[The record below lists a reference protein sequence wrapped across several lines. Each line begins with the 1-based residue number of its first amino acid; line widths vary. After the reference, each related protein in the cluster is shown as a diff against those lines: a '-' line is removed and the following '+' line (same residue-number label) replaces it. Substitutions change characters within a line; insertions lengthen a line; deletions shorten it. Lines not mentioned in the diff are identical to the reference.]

1 MQLADILLNVQR
13 IINRYTVDEN
23 VHSGR
28 KISLPEHK
36 KWRINFLD
44 KIVTYA
50 KNSEIR
56 EKTLLHIL
64 VWLEEWNAILS
75 EMTAIDIEE
84 HHHWIAKMEFLPEM
98 YKAIES
104 NVKILSRISVSL
116 FEEKKRQKKKM
127 SFLGC
132 DNFTDFS
139 FCLMFL
145 THVRSTSQI
154 YYKMLPYGNLS
165 GVFLTFTLG
174 LWILRRKI
182 TEIKSVPSASRG
194 TLWKSWKERV
204 IKRPATAHALR
215 PDQMISD
222 EFATNTKVSEIQDM
236 LQELINTAMFNK
248 LENNA
253 IKYISSTI
261 VNLSKALNTLN
272 DEVKVFTLQSANMYI
287 NETSEKEKEL
297 SLKIIRDLSEQNEIL
312 QQKLQDAEE
321 KYEQFIRSKGIVE
334 QQLPTA
340 LPTSTL
346 KALPELSPQS
356 SIAISKTD
364 IEDSMEN
371 ILAKEFEN
379 IIDEAETQETKASG
393 IQWDSAFS
401 YTAPAEMTPDLI
413 EQQYPLLEKNQK
425 ESSEGI
431 TEDKVSLKKDDDQY
445 QPQKKKQI
453 KGSSMDETSGSHLG
467 DDKGK
472 QKETKLDHDLELQA
486 LEKNRKEMKSFSE
499 AKPKSFTESKSR
511 YVPTDYPS
519 TDTKRQ
525 SGKSGTGS
533 MWERLRKVKPEYS
546 HDKSQISSENKE
558 EPTTESMDKE
568 SKSEMSSQAEQ
579 FKLTELGYSSEK
591 MKTKGKK
598 RQISPRT
605 TTSKEGKTEDIIVLA
620 KKFKSPELVKSQSR
634 IAKET
639 SESTRVLESPGGKS
653 EESNLEEFQKA
664 IMAFLNEKIDNIGK
678 PLDKKA
684 VPKEE
689 LLLKTAEVEKL
700 GIIKA
705 KMEEYFQTVA
715 ETVAKILREYK
726 DIKNAGQVGEK
737 PMKRKKEVS
746 FMPGLHFQK
755 PISAKAEIST
765 LLSSKS
771 MDPLIDNLIQ
781 MILTEIE
788 GERDAPVAST
798 VGRDHKEKEKQRWN
812 EYLQEGQ
819 EKVFGEGLK
828 HHLQEEGSFWKKSH
842 ELISKKLEK
851 EESWL
856 QMKERKQRQ
865 QKQKW
870 WQEEE
875 AWKEQQKQ
883 TEQDDE
889 QMQRKEKGYQ
899 KPKQQQLEAWNQEM
913 EEQLVPLEEEEE
925 EEQMRPVQKEL
936 RHPKL
941 EINRE
946 KEEKQKP
953 RRNIED
959 HGRQKQKKTK
969 DQRKI
974 NEKSSDTL
982 EKMFGQTSVTVSPKW
997 KSIPKVASQLH
1008 QRKVFHGH
1016 LKTLENFADGKHPIP
1031 ITPSPSTQSPSPGA
1045 FPISG
1050 QSPTKTLTL
1059 TPQQAQELEITITP
1073 QKTKELGITVAP
1085 EQAQALGI
1093 SLTPEQ
1099 AQEMSIT
1106 DTLQKAL
1113 GITVTPQQA
1122 QALGIP
1128 LTPEQAQAQ
1137 GITLTRQQ
1145 AQALGITLT
1154 PEQAQA
1160 LRTTVTPQQAKAQ
1173 GITLTPQQEQALGI
1187 TFIPEQTHELG
1198 LTFTDKQAQAHGIT
1212 LTPKQAQELGITLT
1226 YEQAQALGTTV
1237 IPQQSQSQG
1246 ITLTPE
1252 QAHELGFTFTE
1263 EQTLAQGITLTPE
1276 GVKAPGITVTPDQV
1290 QEMGITVTPQQA
1302 QALEIMVTPEQS
1314 QAQGIT
1320 LTSEQAQTQGI
1331 TLTPEQAQAGGI
1343 TLTSQQAQALGIT
1356 LSPEQAQTQGITLTL
1371 EQAQALGSHSDPSAG
1386 TGRQAQ
1392 AQGIT
1397 LTPEQAQAGGIT
1409 LTPQQAQAQAITLTP
1424 EQAQA
1429 KGITLTPEKAQ
1440 AQGVTLTHEQAQA
1453 QGITLTLEKAQAQ
1466 GITLTPEQAQAQ
1478 GVTLTPQQAQ
1488 ALGITLTPQQAQA
1501 VGITLTPQQAQAQG
1515 ITLTPEQAQALGI
1528 SLTPEQTQAQGVT
1541 MTPEQ
1546 TQAQGIT
1553 LIPEQA
1559 QAQAITLTPQQAQV
1573 INLTPQQAQEQW
1585 ITLTPEKAQAQGI
1598 SLTAEK
1604 AQALG
1609 ITLTPQQAQ
1618 AGGITLTPEQAQA
1631 INLTP
1636 QQAQAQ
1642 GITLTP
1648 EKAQAQGITLT
1659 PEQAQA
1665 QGITHT
1671 PEQAQ
1676 AQGVT
1681 MTLEHT
1687 QARGI
1692 PLIPEQAQAQA
1703 ITLTPQQAQALGI
1716 TLTPQQAQAQRIT
1729 LTLQQAQA
1737 QGISLTPEQAQA
1749 LGITLT
1755 PQQAQARGITLTPQ
1769 QAQAINLTPRQVQA
1783 QGITLTPEQAQ
1794 ALGITLTPQQ
1804 AQAQGITL
1812 TPEQAQ
1818 ALGISFTP
1826 EQAQAQGI
1834 TLTPQQAQARG
1845 ITVTP
1850 EQAQALGITLTPEQA
1865 QALGITLTPQ
1875 QAQARGITLTPQQA
1889 QAINL
1894 TPQQV
1899 QAQGIT
1905 LTPEQ
1910 AQALGITLT
1919 PQQAQAQGIT
1929 LIPEQ
1934 AQALGISFTP
1944 EQAQAQGI
1952 TLTPQQAQ
1960 ARGITLTPQ
1969 QTQAQGI
1976 TVTPEQAQALGITL
1990 TPEQAQALGITL
2002 TPEQFKALLVTLSPE
2017 KCQGLGFIHTL
2028 EKVHARESPLTA
2040 SQAQKL
2046 GVPIS
2051 PENAWVSAVT
2061 LTPEQTQALGAPLSL
2076 EQAQA
2081 LGISLSLEHFWE
2093 SDKSDKSHVLGFP
2106 LTVEQ
2111 VQPLGAPFIPGQSH
2125 PMGVDDLKSR
2135 APLINEQLSPLGV
2148 HPLLEHT
2155 LKVGIVPVTDKSV
2168 TPSAPHIS
2176 KKLPT
2181 LGPSSLRSLQKLK
2194 ASVLPRQ
2201 SPASAAIAEKS
2212 SALEVSPIPLQ
2223 ISQSPLSQVP
2233 GKSLGVRIRSEPG
2246 KLLAPQTFPSS
2257 KQTLFSKGQSTSVE
2271 FVAPEVPL
2279 TPEKFPIAETLS
2291 TTGQPLTL
2299 ETLLG
2304 PQQFFS
2310 SWGSRTPQLPL
2321 ISEAPLVSRQPLI
2334 SGVPLTSAQ
2343 IPDLLAPLSPRKPLV
2358 PGTSSIHGELLEPR
2372 PLILSE
2378 QPQAFQPTATC
2389 DQSRYLQAP
2398 SPLGQRQAS
2407 PLWIPPTPGH
2417 LPTLWTSP
2425 TPGKPLK
2432 DLSSSVSKKSKER
2445 LAIISSL
2452 KPNSA
2457 FVHPSATDFKV
2468 TQAPFTTKKFQI
2480 SEASDTLEEIPICH
2494 DPVAM
2499 EQFRTFQSY
2508 LTNYRT
2514 PVSQTPYIPT
2524 LMKPI
2529 TSLPSLT
2536 TKQPKTSQISS
2547 SEWDQK
2553 SKFSPID
2560 KSWILTSVSGT
2571 KKPEMLVPPST
2582 PQELKEQRY
2591 FVDVEAQRKNLILLN
2606 QATKAS
2612 GLPSQLHTTARN
2624 LIIETLH
2631 TDTVRL
2637 GYLFHKYIAY
2647 RLIQRAR
2654 NNLIR
2659 RLQVI
2664 KNTGKGYETRNLYIM
2679 LSRIDEYQ
2687 KKVMQV
2693 WTNKQKSL
2701 EQKRNQCLRKMIF
2714 LFSQLQQ
2721 TYRLNL
2727 SQPIPC
2733 IIDKKQIPASTKSVQ
2748 QSFLELLIEEDRKSD
2763 TLKKFRY
2770 VVGKTDIKP
2779 SLDDMWD
2786 LLLFFFP
2793 VQELLLPLNYDVV
2806 QWRV

>member
-1 MQLADILLNVQR
+1 MD
-13 IINRYTVDEN
+13 
-23 VHSGR
+23 
-28 KISLPEHK
+28 
-36 KWRINFLD
+36 
-44 KIVTYA
+44 
-50 KNSEIR
+50 
-56 EKTLLHIL
+56 
-64 VWLEEWNAILS
+64 
-75 EMTAIDIEE
+75 
-84 HHHWIAKMEFLPEM
+84 
-98 YKAIES
+98 
-104 NVKILSRISVSL
+104 
-116 FEEKKRQKKKM
+116 FEEKDHR
-127 SFLGC
+127 
-132 DNFTDFS
+132 
-139 FCLMFL
+139 
-145 THVRSTSQI
+145 
-154 YYKMLPYGNLS
+154 
-165 GVFLTFTLG
+165 
-174 LWILRRKI
+174 
-182 TEIKSVPSASRG
+182 ASRG

-321 KYEQFIRSKGIVE
+321 KYEQFIWSKGIVE

-379 IIDEAETQETKASG
+379 IIDEAQTQETKASG

-413 EQQYPLLEKNQK
+413 EQQYPLPEKNQK

-445 QPQKKKQI
+445 QSRKKKQI
-453 KGSSMDETSGSHLG
+453 KGSSMDETSGSHLS

-499 AKPKSFTESKSR
+499 AKPKSFAESKSR

-620 KKFKSPELVKSQSR
+620 KKCKSPELVKSQSR

-639 SESTRVLESPGGKS
+639 SESTRVLESPDGKS
-653 EESNLEEFQKA
+653 EEGNLEEFQKA

-700 GIIKA
+700 EIIKA

-798 VGRDHKEKEKQRWN
+798 VGRDHKEKEKQRWD

-883 TEQDDE
+883 TEQDVE

-925 EEQMRPVQKEL
+925 EQMRPVQKGL

-982 EKMFGQTSVTVSPKW
+982 EKMFSQTSVMVSPKW

-1073 QKTKELGITVAP
+1073 QKTKELGIIVAP

-1099 AQEMSIT
+1099 TQEMSIT

-1113 GITVTPQQA
+1113 GITVTSQQA

-1198 LTFTDKQAQAHGIT
+1198 FTFTDKQAQAHGIT

-1290 QEMGITVTPQQA
+1290 QEMEITVTPQQA

-1356 LSPEQAQTQGITLTL
+1356 LSLEQAQTQGITLTL
-1371 EQAQALGSHSDPSAG
+1371 EQAQALGITLTPQQAQAG
-1386 TGRQAQ
+1386 GITLTPQQAQAINLTPQQAQALGITLTPQQAQAGGITLTPEKAQ
-1392 AQGIT
+1392 AQGISLTPEQAQAGGITLTPQQAQAIT

-1453 QGITLTLEKAQAQ
+1453 QGIITLTPEKAQAQ

-1478 GVTLTPQQAQ
+1478 GVTLTLQQAQ
-1488 ALGITLTPQQAQA
+1488 ALGITLTPEQAQA
-1501 VGITLTPQQAQAQG
+1501 QGITLTPEKAQAQGITLTPQQAQAQG

-1553 LIPEQA
+1553 L
-1559 QAQAITLTPQQAQV
+1559 TP
-1573 INLTPQQAQEQW
+1573 
-1585 ITLTPEKAQAQGI
+1585 
-1598 SLTAEK
+1598 EK

-1618 AGGITLTPEQAQA
+1618 AGGITLTPQQAQA

-1642 GITLTP
+1642 GITL
-1648 EKAQAQGITLT
+1648 
-1659 PEQAQA
+1659 
-1665 QGITHT
+1665 T

-1729 LTLQQAQA
+1729 LTPQQAQA
-1737 QGISLTPEQAQA
+1737 QGISLT
-1749 LGITLT
+1749 T
-1755 PQQAQARGITLTPQ
+1755 
-1769 QAQAINLTPRQVQA
+1769 
-1783 QGITLTPEQAQ
+1783 
-1794 ALGITLTPQQ
+1794 
-1804 AQAQGITL
+1804 
-1812 TPEQAQ
+1812 
-1818 ALGISFTP
+1818 
-1826 EQAQAQGI
+1826 
-1834 TLTPQQAQARG
+1834 
-1845 ITVTP
+1845 
-1850 EQAQALGITLTPEQA
+1850 EQA

-1894 TPQQV
+1894 TPQQAQAQGITLTPEQAQV
-1899 QAQGIT
+1899 LGLTLTPQQAQAGGITLTPQQAQAQGIT

-1910 AQALGITLT
+1910 AQALGIPL
-1919 PQQAQAQGIT
+1919 
-1929 LIPEQ
+1929 
-1934 AQALGISFTP
+1934 TP

-1960 ARGITLTPQ
+1960 AQGITLTPQ

-1976 TVTPEQAQALGITL
+1976 TVTPEQAEALGITL

-2028 EKVHARESPLTA
+2028 EKVHAWESPLTA

-2046 GVPIS
+2046 GVPIT
-2051 PENAWVSAVT
+2051 PENAWVPAVT

-2081 LGISLSLEHFWE
+2081 LGISLSPEHFWE

-2106 LTVEQ
+2106 LTLEQ

-2181 LGPSSLRSLQKLK
+2181 LDPSSLRSLQKLK

-2223 ISQSPLSQVP
+2223 ISQSPLSQAP

-2279 TPEKFPIAETLS
+2279 TPEKFPIAETLPTS
-2291 TTGQPLTL
+2291 GQPLTL

-2304 PQQFFS
+2304 LQQFFS

-2378 QPQAFQPTATC
+2378 QPQAFQPAATC

-2432 DLSSSVSKKSKER
+2432 DLSSSVPKKSKER

-2494 DPVAM
+2494 DPIAM

-2536 TKQPKTSQISS
+2536 TKLPKTSQISS

-2560 KSWILTSVSGT
+2560 KSWMLTSVSGT
-2571 KKPEMLVPPST
+2571 KKPKMLVPPST

-2748 QSFLELLIEEDRKSD
+2748 QSFLELLIEDRKSD
-2763 TLKKFRY
+2763 TLKKFRQEDQMEAIWNADLSTSSY
-2770 VVGKTDIKP
+2770 PVTEKTSIHSLWAQLGGYPDIPMLLQLDVQSTFRK
-2779 SLDDMWD
+2779 SLGSIKSQ
-2786 LLLFFFP
+2786 FKKIP
-2793 VQELLLPLNYDVV
+2793 K
-2806 QWRV
+2806 

>member
-1 MQLADILLNVQR
+1 MQSGIDTESESEKEAVDSTITSIKALYKSEVPKLEIPLAVQNVISRIEHAQLCRAREDINMQLADILLNVQR

-44 KIVTYA
+44 KMVTYA

-127 SFLGC
+127 
-132 DNFTDFS
+132 T
-139 FCLMFL
+139 
-145 THVRSTSQI
+145 
-154 YYKMLPYGNLS
+154 
-165 GVFLTFTLG
+165 
-174 LWILRRKI
+174 
-182 TEIKSVPSASRG
+182 SRG

-272 DEVKVFTLQSANMYI
+272 DEVKVFILQSANMYI

-379 IIDEAETQETKASG
+379 IIDEAQTQETKASG

-413 EQQYPLLEKNQK
+413 EQQYSLPEKKQK

-445 QPQKKKQI
+445 QSQKKKQI
-453 KGSSMDETSGSHLG
+453 KGSSMDETSGSHLS

-499 AKPKSFTESKSR
+499 AKPKSFAESKSR

-546 HDKSQISSENKE
+546 HDKSQIPSENKE

-639 SESTRVLESPGGKS
+639 SESTRVLESPDGKS

-700 GIIKA
+700 EIIKA

-798 VGRDHKEKEKQRWN
+798 VGRDHKEKEKQRWD

-875 AWKEQQKQ
+875 AWKKQQKQ

-946 KEEKQKP
+946 REEKQKP

-969 DQRKI
+969 DQREI

-982 EKMFGQTSVTVSPKW
+982 EKMFSQTSVTVSPKW

-1008 QRKVFHGH
+1008 QRKAFHGH
-1016 LKTLENFADGKHPIP
+1016 LKTLENFADGKYPIP
-1031 ITPSPSTQSPSPGA
+1031 ITPSPSTQSPSPRA

-1073 QKTKELGITVAP
+1073 QKAKELGITVAP

-1113 GITVTPQQA
+1113 GITVTPQQP

-1137 GITLTRQQ
+1137 GITF
-1145 AQALGITLT
+1145 
-1154 PEQAQA
+1154 P
-1160 LRTTVTPQQAKAQ
+1160 PQ
-1173 GITLTPQQEQALGI
+1173 
-1187 TFIPEQTHELG
+1187 
-1198 LTFTDKQAQAHGIT
+1198 
-1212 LTPKQAQELGITLT
+1212 
-1226 YEQAQALGTTV
+1226 
-1237 IPQQSQSQG
+1237 
-1246 ITLTPE
+1246 
-1252 QAHELGFTFTE
+1252 
-1263 EQTLAQGITLTPE
+1263 
-1276 GVKAPGITVTPDQV
+1276 
-1290 QEMGITVTPQQA
+1290 
-1302 QALEIMVTPEQS
+1302 QS

-1371 EQAQALGSHSDPSAG
+1371 EQAQALGITLTPQ
-1386 TGRQAQ
+1386 QAQ
-1392 AQGIT
+1392 AGGITLTPQQAQAITLTPQQAQALGIT

-1409 LTPQQAQAQAITLTP
+1409 LTP
-1424 EQAQA
+1424 
-1429 KGITLTPEKAQ
+1429 
-1440 AQGVTLTHEQAQA
+1440 
-1453 QGITLTLEKAQAQ
+1453 
-1466 GITLTPEQAQAQ
+1466 
-1478 GVTLTPQQAQ
+1478 
-1488 ALGITLTPQQAQA
+1488 
-1501 VGITLTPQQAQAQG
+1501 
-1515 ITLTPEQAQALGI
+1515 
-1528 SLTPEQTQAQGVT
+1528 
-1541 MTPEQ
+1541 
-1546 TQAQGIT
+1546 
-1553 LIPEQA
+1553 
-1559 QAQAITLTPQQAQV
+1559 
-1573 INLTPQQAQEQW
+1573 
-1585 ITLTPEKAQAQGI
+1585 EKAQAQGI
-1598 SLTAEK
+1598 SLTPEQ

-1618 AGGITLTPEQAQA
+1618 AGGITLTPEKAQAQGISLTPEQAQALGITLTPQQAQAQGVTLTPQQAQAQGVTMTPEQTQAQGITLTPEKAQALGITLTPEQAQAQGISLTPAQAQALGITLTPQQAQAGGITLTPQQAQA

-1648 EKAQAQGITLT
+1648 EKAQAQGISLT
-1659 PEQAQA
+1659 PQQAQAQGISLTPQQAQA
-1665 QGITHT
+1665 QGITLT
-1671 PEQAQ
+1671 PEQA
-1676 AQGVT
+1676 
-1681 MTLEHT
+1681 

-1729 LTLQQAQA
+1729 LTPQQAQALGITLTPEQAQA

-1755 PQQAQARGITLTPQ
+1755 PQQAQAQRITLTPQ
-1769 QAQAINLTPRQVQA
+1769 QAQA
-1783 QGITLTPEQAQ
+1783 
-1794 ALGITLTPQQ
+1794 
-1804 AQAQGITL
+1804 
-1812 TPEQAQ
+1812 
-1818 ALGISFTP
+1818 LGIS
-1826 EQAQAQGI
+1826 
-1834 TLTPQQAQARG
+1834 L
-1845 ITVTP
+1845 
-1850 EQAQALGITLTPEQA
+1850 
-1865 QALGITLTPQ
+1865 
-1875 QAQARGITLTPQQA
+1875 
-1889 QAINL
+1889 
-1894 TPQQV
+1894 
-1899 QAQGIT
+1899 
-1905 LTPEQ
+1905 
-1910 AQALGITLT
+1910 
-1919 PQQAQAQGIT
+1919 
-1929 LIPEQ
+1929 
-1934 AQALGISFTP
+1934 TP

-1969 QTQAQGI
+1969 QAQARGITLTCQQTQAQGI
-1976 TVTPEQAQALGITL
+1976 TVTPEQA
-1990 TPEQAQALGITL
+1990 EALGITL
-2002 TPEQFKALLVTLSPE
+2002 TPEQFKALL
-2017 KCQGLGFIHTL
+2017 
-2028 EKVHARESPLTA
+2028 
-2040 SQAQKL
+2040 AQKL
-2046 GVPIS
+2046 GVPIT

-2081 LGISLSLEHFWE
+2081 LDISLSPEHFWE

-2106 LTVEQ
+2106 LTLEQ

-2125 PMGVDDLKSR
+2125 PMG
-2135 APLINEQLSPLGV
+2135 
-2148 HPLLEHT
+2148 
-2155 LKVGIVPVTDKSV
+2155 
-2168 TPSAPHIS
+2168 
-2176 KKLPT
+2176 
-2181 LGPSSLRSLQKLK
+2181 

-2223 ISQSPLSQVP
+2223 ISQSPLSQAP
-2233 GKSLGVRIRSEPG
+2233 GKSLGVRIHSEPG

-2279 TPEKFPIAETLS
+2279 TPEKFPIAETLPTS
-2291 TTGQPLTL
+2291 G
-2299 ETLLG
+2299 
-2304 PQQFFS
+2304 
-2310 SWGSRTPQLPL
+2310 
-2321 ISEAPLVSRQPLI
+2321 QPLI

-2372 PLILSE
+2372 PLTLSE

-2389 DQSRYLQAP
+2389 EQSHYLQAP
-2398 SPLGQRQAS
+2398 SPLGQHQAS

-2480 SEASDTLEEIPICH
+2480 SEASDTLEEIPICR
-2494 DPVAM
+2494 DPIAM

-2536 TKQPKTSQISS
+2536 TKLPKTSQISS
-2547 SEWDQK
+2547 SEWGQK

-2571 KKPEMLVPPST
+2571 KKPKMLVPPSS

-2733 IIDKKQIPASTKSVQ
+2733 IIDKKQIPASTKSVE

-2763 TLKKFRY
+2763 TLKKFRQEDQMEAIWNADLSTSSY
-2770 VVGKTDIKP
+2770 PVTEKTSIHSLWAQLGGYPDIPMLLQLDVQSTFRK
-2779 SLDDMWD
+2779 SLGSIKSR
-2786 LLLFFFP
+2786 FKKIP
-2793 VQELLLPLNYDVV
+2793 K
-2806 QWRV
+2806 

>member
-1 MQLADILLNVQR
+1 MSSSARPNRSRCRDSNGLTVIKMQSGIDTESESDKEAVDSTITSIKALYKSEVPKLEIPLAVQNVISRIEHAQLCRAREDINMQLADILLNVQR
-13 IINRYTVDEN
+13 IINRYTVAEN

-127 SFLGC
+127 
-132 DNFTDFS
+132 T
-139 FCLMFL
+139 
-145 THVRSTSQI
+145 
-154 YYKMLPYGNLS
+154 
-165 GVFLTFTLG
+165 
-174 LWILRRKI
+174 
-182 TEIKSVPSASRG
+182 SRG

-272 DEVKVFTLQSANMYI
+272 DEVKVFILQSANMYI

-321 KYEQFIRSKGIVE
+321 KYEQFIRSKGIAE

-340 LPTSTL
+340 LPTTTL

-379 IIDEAETQETKASG
+379 IIDEAQTQETKASG

-413 EQQYPLLEKNQK
+413 EQQYPLPEKNQK

-445 QPQKKKQI
+445 QSQKKKQI
-453 KGSSMDETSGSHLG
+453 KGSSMDETSGSHLS

-499 AKPKSFTESKSR
+499 AKPKSFAESKSR

-639 SESTRVLESPGGKS
+639 SESTRVLESPDSKS

-700 GIIKA
+700 EIIKA

-737 PMKRKKEVS
+737 HMKRKKEVS

-781 MILTEIE
+781 MILTAIE

-798 VGRDHKEKEKQRWN
+798 VGRDHKEKEKQRWD

-883 TEQDDE
+883 TEQDDK

-974 NEKSSDTL
+974 NEKNSDTL
-982 EKMFGQTSVTVSPKW
+982 EKMFSQTSVTVSPKW

-1008 QRKVFHGH
+1008 QRKAFHGH

-1031 ITPSPSTQSPSPGA
+1031 ITPSPSTQSQSPGA

-1073 QKTKELGITVAP
+1073 QKAKELGITVAP

-1137 GITLTRQQ
+1137 GITLTPQQ

-1173 GITLTPQQEQALGI
+1173 GITLTPQQE
-1187 TFIPEQTHELG
+1187 
-1198 LTFTDKQAQAHGIT
+1198 
-1212 LTPKQAQELGITLT
+1212 
-1226 YEQAQALGTTV
+1226 
-1237 IPQQSQSQG
+1237 
-1246 ITLTPE
+1246 
-1252 QAHELGFTFTE
+1252 
-1263 EQTLAQGITLTPE
+1263 
-1276 GVKAPGITVTPDQV
+1276 
-1290 QEMGITVTPQQA
+1290 
-1302 QALEIMVTPEQS
+1302 
-1314 QAQGIT
+1314 
-1320 LTSEQAQTQGI
+1320 QTQGI

-1371 EQAQALGSHSDPSAG
+1371 EQAQALGITLTPQ
-1386 TGRQAQ
+1386 QAQ
-1392 AQGIT
+1392 AGGITLTPQQAQAITLTPQQAQALGIT
-1397 LTPEQAQAGGIT
+1397 LTPEQAQAGGITLTPEMAQAQGISLTPEQAQALGITLTPQQAQAGGIT
-1409 LTPQQAQAQAITLTP
+1409 LTPQQAQAQAITRTP
-1424 EQAQA
+1424 EQ
-1429 KGITLTPEKAQ
+1429 
-1440 AQGVTLTHEQAQA
+1440 
-1453 QGITLTLEKAQAQ
+1453 AQAQ

-1478 GVTLTPQQAQ
+1478 GVTLTPQQAQALGITLTPEQAQAQGIPLTSQQAQARGITLTPEKAQ

-1515 ITLTPEQAQALGI
+1515 ITLTPEQAQAQGI
-1528 SLTPEQTQAQGVT
+1528 PLTSQQA
-1541 MTPEQ
+1541 
-1546 TQAQGIT
+1546 QAQGIT
-1553 LIPEQA
+1553 L
-1559 QAQAITLTPQQAQV
+1559 
-1573 INLTPQQAQEQW
+1573 
-1585 ITLTPEKAQAQGI
+1585 TPE
-1598 SLTAEK
+1598 T

-1609 ITLTPQQAQ
+1609 ITLTPQQA
-1618 AGGITLTPEQAQA
+1618 
-1631 INLTP
+1631 
-1636 QQAQAQ
+1636 
-1642 GITLTP
+1642 
-1648 EKAQAQGITLT
+1648 
-1659 PEQAQA
+1659 
-1665 QGITHT
+1665 
-1671 PEQAQ
+1671 
-1676 AQGVT
+1676 
-1681 MTLEHT
+1681 

-1729 LTLQQAQA
+1729 LTPQQAQAQRITLTPQQAQA

-1749 LGITLT
+1749 WGITLT
-1755 PQQAQARGITLTPQ
+1755 PQQAQAWGITLTPQ
-1769 QAQAINLTPRQVQA
+1769 QAQAINLTPQQVQA

-1794 ALGITLTPQQ
+1794 VLGLTLTPQQ

-1834 TLTPQQAQARG
+1834 TLTPQQ
-1845 ITVTP
+1845 T
-1850 EQAQALGITLTPEQA
+1850 
-1865 QALGITLTPQ
+1865 
-1875 QAQARGITLTPQQA
+1875 
-1889 QAINL
+1889 
-1894 TPQQV
+1894 
-1899 QAQGIT
+1899 
-1905 LTPEQ
+1905 
-1910 AQALGITLT
+1910 
-1919 PQQAQAQGIT
+1919 
-1929 LIPEQ
+1929 
-1934 AQALGISFTP
+1934 
-1944 EQAQAQGI
+1944 
-1952 TLTPQQAQ
+1952 
-1960 ARGITLTPQ
+1960 
-1969 QTQAQGI
+1969 
-1976 TVTPEQAQALGITL
+1976 
-1990 TPEQAQALGITL
+1990 
-2002 TPEQFKALLVTLSPE
+2002 
-2017 KCQGLGFIHTL
+2017 
-2028 EKVHARESPLTA
+2028 
-2040 SQAQKL
+2040 QKL
-2046 GVPIS
+2046 GVPFT
-2051 PENAWVSAVT
+2051 PENAWVSAVA

-2106 LTVEQ
+2106 LTLEQ
-2111 VQPLGAPFIPGQSH
+2111 VQPLGAPFIPGQPH
-2125 PMGVDDLKSR
+2125 PMG
-2135 APLINEQLSPLGV
+2135 
-2148 HPLLEHT
+2148 
-2155 LKVGIVPVTDKSV
+2155 
-2168 TPSAPHIS
+2168 
-2176 KKLPT
+2176 
-2181 LGPSSLRSLQKLK
+2181 

-2279 TPEKFPIAETLS
+2279 TPEKFPIAETLPTS
-2291 TTGQPLTL
+2291 G
-2299 ETLLG
+2299 
-2304 PQQFFS
+2304 
-2310 SWGSRTPQLPL
+2310 
-2321 ISEAPLVSRQPLI
+2321 QPLI

-2343 IPDLLAPLSPRKPLV
+2343 IPDLLAPLSPRKPLI

-2378 QPQAFQPTATC
+2378 QPQAFQPAATC

-2494 DPVAM
+2494 DPIAM

-2514 PVSQTPYIPT
+2514 PVSQTPYILT

-2536 TKQPKTSQISS
+2536 TKLPKTSQISS

-2571 KKPEMLVPPST
+2571 KKPKMLVPPST

-2591 FVDVEAQRKNLILLN
+2591 FVDVGAQRKNLILLN

-2664 KNTGKGYETRNLYIM
+2664 KNTGKGYETQNLYIM

-2763 TLKKFRY
+2763 TLKKFRQEDQMEAIWNADLSTSSY
-2770 VVGKTDIKP
+2770 PVTEKTSIHSLWAQLGGYPDIPMLLQLDVQSTFRKSLGSIKSQLARTELPAIHQLKFKFFTRHWILQKCLLMGFGSSLRRFP
-2779 SLDDMWD
+2779 SDCKIKYKHVEMQEKEGLYQRHSRSLTELGQESGVRMAHCLGEVKRLDERQAVESG
-2786 LLLFFFP
+2786 LIYSSFHYTTP
-2793 VQELLLPLNYDVV
+2793 PPLNHSPCTKLTPESTRNLAGDWPTVEPRSNLPV
-2806 QWRV
+2806 APESNCDKRGDLDFASRKAATPPKTPTQRAAEPRERPRRQGTQSVTRTPAPRPHGRPAGVRVPAAVGGVGRGSEPDRGGAAEAVGVAAGSRQVRKAECLGPVAPLVAAQRKDRLQPGNYNPDIESFDQGYSF

>member
-1 MQLADILLNVQR
+1 MQSGIDTESESEKEAVDSTITSIKALYKSEVPKLEIPLAVQNVISRIEHAQLCRAREDINMQLADILLNVQR

-44 KIVTYA
+44 KMVTYA

-127 SFLGC
+127 
-132 DNFTDFS
+132 T
-139 FCLMFL
+139 
-145 THVRSTSQI
+145 
-154 YYKMLPYGNLS
+154 
-165 GVFLTFTLG
+165 
-174 LWILRRKI
+174 
-182 TEIKSVPSASRG
+182 SRG

-272 DEVKVFTLQSANMYI
+272 DEVKVFILQSANMYI

-379 IIDEAETQETKASG
+379 IIDEAQTQETKASG

-413 EQQYPLLEKNQK
+413 EQQYSLPEKKQK

-445 QPQKKKQI
+445 QSQKKKQI
-453 KGSSMDETSGSHLG
+453 KGSSMDETSGSHLS

-472 QKETKLDHDLELQA
+472 QKETKFDHDLELQA

-499 AKPKSFTESKSR
+499 AKPKSFAESKSR

-639 SESTRVLESPGGKS
+639 SESTRVLESPDGKS

-700 GIIKA
+700 EIIKA

-726 DIKNAGQVGEK
+726 DTKNAGQVGEK

-798 VGRDHKEKEKQRWN
+798 VGRDHKEKEKQRWD

-819 EKVFGEGLK
+819 EKVFGEGFK

-875 AWKEQQKQ
+875 AWKKQQKQ

-946 KEEKQKP
+946 REEKQKP

-982 EKMFGQTSVTVSPKW
+982 EKMFSQTSVTVSPKW

-1008 QRKVFHGH
+1008 QRKAFHGH
-1016 LKTLENFADGKHPIP
+1016 LKTLENFADGKYPIP
-1031 ITPSPSTQSPSPGA
+1031 ITPSPSTQSPSPRA

-1059 TPQQAQELEITITP
+1059 TPQQAQEPEITITP
-1073 QKTKELGITVAP
+1073 QKAKELGITVAP

-1137 GITLTRQQ
+1137 GITLPPQQ

-1160 LRTTVTPQQAKAQ
+1160 RRTTVTPQQAKAQ

-1187 TFIPEQTHELG
+1187 TFIPKQTHVLG
-1198 LTFTDKQAQAHGIT
+1198 FTFTDKQAQAHGIT

-1226 YEQAQALGTTV
+1226 YEQAQALGTTL

-1290 QEMGITVTPQQA
+1290 QKMEITVTPQQA
-1302 QALEIMVTPEQS
+1302 QALEIIVTPEQS

-1371 EQAQALGSHSDPSAG
+1371 EQAQALGITLTPQ
-1386 TGRQAQ
+1386 QAQ
-1392 AQGIT
+1392 AGGITLTPQQAQAITLTPQQAQALGIT

-1409 LTPQQAQAQAITLTP
+1409 LTPEKAQAQGISLTP

-1429 KGITLTPEKAQ
+1429 LGITLTPQQAQAGGITLTPEKAQ
-1440 AQGVTLTHEQAQA
+1440 AQGISLTPEQAQALGITLTPQQAQAGGITLTPQQAQA
-1453 QGITLTLEKAQAQ
+1453 QGITLIPEEAQAQ

-1488 ALGITLTPQQAQA
+1488 A
-1501 VGITLTPQQAQAQG
+1501 
-1515 ITLTPEQAQALGI
+1515 
-1528 SLTPEQTQAQGVT
+1528 QGVT

-1553 LIPEQA
+1553 L
-1559 QAQAITLTPQQAQV
+1559 
-1573 INLTPQQAQEQW
+1573 
-1585 ITLTPEKAQAQGI
+1585 TPEKAQA
-1598 SLTAEK
+1598 L
-1604 AQALG
+1604 
-1609 ITLTPQQAQ
+1609 
-1618 AGGITLTPEQAQA
+1618 
-1631 INLTP
+1631 
-1636 QQAQAQ
+1636 
-1642 GITLTP
+1642 
-1648 EKAQAQGITLT
+1648 GITLT

-1665 QGITHT
+1665 QGIS
-1671 PEQAQ
+1671 
-1676 AQGVT
+1676 
-1681 MTLEHT
+1681 
-1687 QARGI
+1687 
-1692 PLIPEQAQAQA
+1692 
-1703 ITLTPQQAQALGI
+1703 LTPAQAQALGI

-1729 LTLQQAQA
+1729 LTPQQAQA

-1755 PQQAQARGITLTPQ
+1755 PQQAQA
-1769 QAQAINLTPRQVQA
+1769 
-1783 QGITLTPEQAQ
+1783 
-1794 ALGITLTPQQ
+1794 
-1804 AQAQGITL
+1804 
-1812 TPEQAQ
+1812 
-1818 ALGISFTP
+1818 
-1826 EQAQAQGI
+1826 QGI
-1834 TLTPQQAQARG
+1834 TLTPQQAQA
-1845 ITVTP
+1845 
-1850 EQAQALGITLTPEQA
+1850 
-1865 QALGITLTPQ
+1865 
-1875 QAQARGITLTPQQA
+1875 
-1889 QAINL
+1889 
-1894 TPQQV
+1894 
-1899 QAQGIT
+1899 
-1905 LTPEQ
+1905 
-1910 AQALGITLT
+1910 
-1919 PQQAQAQGIT
+1919 
-1929 LIPEQ
+1929 
-1934 AQALGISFTP
+1934 LGISLTP

-1969 QTQAQGI
+1969 QAQARGITLTCQQTQAQGI
-1976 TVTPEQAQALGITL
+1976 TVTPEQAEALGITL

-2028 EKVHARESPLTA
+2028 EKVHAWESPLTA

-2046 GVPIS
+2046 GVPIT
-2051 PENAWVSAVT
+2051 PENARVSAVT

-2081 LGISLSLEHFWE
+2081 LDISLSPEHFWE

-2106 LTVEQ
+2106 LTLEQ

-2181 LGPSSLRSLQKLK
+2181 LDPSSLRSLQKLK

-2223 ISQSPLSQVP
+2223 ISQSPLSQAP
-2233 GKSLGVRIRSEPG
+2233 GKSLGVRIHSEPG

-2279 TPEKFPIAETLS
+2279 TPEKFPIAETLPTS
-2291 TTGQPLTL
+2291 GQPLTL

-2321 ISEAPLVSRQPLI
+2321 ISEAPLASRQPLI

-2372 PLILSE
+2372 PLTLSE

-2389 DQSRYLQAP
+2389 EQSHYLQAP
-2398 SPLGQRQAS
+2398 SPLGQHQAS

-2494 DPVAM
+2494 DPIAM

-2536 TKQPKTSQISS
+2536 TKLPKTSQISS

-2571 KKPEMLVPPST
+2571 KKPKMLVPPSS

-2624 LIIETLH
+2624 LIIETFH

-2733 IIDKKQIPASTKSVQ
+2733 IIDKKQIPASTKSVE

-2763 TLKKFRY
+2763 TLKKFRQEDQMEAIWNADLSTSSY
-2770 VVGKTDIKP
+2770 PVTEKTSIHSLWAQLGGYPDIPMLLQLDVQSTFRK
-2779 SLDDMWD
+2779 SLGSIKSR
-2786 LLLFFFP
+2786 FKKIP
-2793 VQELLLPLNYDVV
+2793 K
-2806 QWRV
+2806 

>member
-1 MQLADILLNVQR
+1 MPAGKITQLFNIVIKMQSGIDTDSESDKEVVDSTITSIKALYKSEVPKLEIPLAVQNVISRIEHAQLCRAREDINMQLADILFNVQR
-13 IINRYTVDEN
+13 IINHYTVDEN

-44 KIVTYA
+44 KIVTYV

-84 HHHWIAKMEFLPEM
+84 HHHWRAKMEFLPEM

-127 SFLGC
+127 
-132 DNFTDFS
+132 T
-139 FCLMFL
+139 
-145 THVRSTSQI
+145 
-154 YYKMLPYGNLS
+154 
-165 GVFLTFTLG
+165 
-174 LWILRRKI
+174 
-182 TEIKSVPSASRG
+182 SRG

-321 KYEQFIRSKGIVE
+321 KYEQFIWSKGIVE

-371 ILAKEFEN
+371 ILTKEFEN
-379 IIDEAETQETKASG
+379 IIDEAQTQETKASG

-413 EQQYPLLEKNQK
+413 EQQYPLPEKKQK

-445 QPQKKKQI
+445 QSRKKKQI
-453 KGSSMDETSGSHLG
+453 KGSSMDETSGSHLS

-472 QKETKLDHDLELQA
+472 QKETELDHDLELQA
-486 LEKNRKEMKSFSE
+486 LEKNRKEMKLFSE
-499 AKPKSFTESKSR
+499 AKPKSFAESKSR
-511 YVPTDYPS
+511 YVPTDYLS

-639 SESTRVLESPGGKS
+639 SESTRVLESPDGKS

-689 LLLKTAEVEKL
+689 LLLKTAEVKKL
-700 GIIKA
+700 EIIKA

-798 VGRDHKEKEKQRWN
+798 VGRDHKEKEKQRWD

-925 EEQMRPVQKEL
+925 EQMRPVQKEL

-982 EKMFGQTSVTVSPKW
+982 EKMFSQTSVTVSPKW

-1059 TPQQAQELEITITP
+1059 TPQQAWRPGELEITITP
-1073 QKTKELGITVAP
+1073 QKTKEPGITVAP

-1128 LTPEQAQAQ
+1128 LTPEQAQA
-1137 GITLTRQQ
+1137 
-1145 AQALGITLT
+1145 
-1154 PEQAQA
+1154 

-1198 LTFTDKQAQAHGIT
+1198 FTFTDKQAQAHGIT

-1276 GVKAPGITVTPDQV
+1276 
-1290 QEMGITVTPQQA
+1290 
-1302 QALEIMVTPEQS
+1302 
-1314 QAQGIT
+1314 
-1320 LTSEQAQTQGI
+1320 
-1331 TLTPEQAQAGGI
+1331 
-1343 TLTSQQAQALGIT
+1343 
-1356 LSPEQAQTQGITLTL
+1356 
-1371 EQAQALGSHSDPSAG
+1371 
-1386 TGRQAQ
+1386 
-1392 AQGIT
+1392 
-1397 LTPEQAQAGGIT
+1397 
-1409 LTPQQAQAQAITLTP
+1409 
-1424 EQAQA
+1424 
-1429 KGITLTPEKAQ
+1429 
-1440 AQGVTLTHEQAQA
+1440 
-1453 QGITLTLEKAQAQ
+1453 
-1466 GITLTPEQAQAQ
+1466 
-1478 GVTLTPQQAQ
+1478 
-1488 ALGITLTPQQAQA
+1488 
-1501 VGITLTPQQAQAQG
+1501 
-1515 ITLTPEQAQALGI
+1515 
-1528 SLTPEQTQAQGVT
+1528 
-1541 MTPEQ
+1541 
-1546 TQAQGIT
+1546 
-1553 LIPEQA
+1553 
-1559 QAQAITLTPQQAQV
+1559 
-1573 INLTPQQAQEQW
+1573 
-1585 ITLTPEKAQAQGI
+1585 
-1598 SLTAEK
+1598 K

-1618 AGGITLTPEQAQA
+1618 AGGITLTP
-1631 INLTP
+1631 

-1642 GITLTP
+1642 GVTL
-1648 EKAQAQGITLT
+1648 
-1659 PEQAQA
+1659 
-1665 QGITHT
+1665 T

-1687 QARGI
+1687 QAQGI
-1692 PLIPEQAQAQA
+1692 PLIPEQAQAQAQA

-1729 LTLQQAQA
+1729 LTPQQAQARGITLTPEQAQAITLTPQQAQVLGLTLTPQQAQAGGITLTPQQAQA
-1737 QGISLTPEQAQA
+1737 QGISLTTEQAQA

-1755 PQQAQARGITLTPQ
+1755 PQQAQARGITLTP
-1769 QAQAINLTPRQVQA
+1769 
-1783 QGITLTPEQAQ
+1783 EQAQ
-1794 ALGITLTPQQ
+1794 AITLTPQQ
-1804 AQAQGITL
+1804 AQALGISL

-1818 ALGISFTP
+1818 A
-1826 EQAQAQGI
+1826 Q
-1834 TLTPQQAQARG
+1834 
-1845 ITVTP
+1845 
-1850 EQAQALGITLTPEQA
+1850 
-1865 QALGITLTPQ
+1865 
-1875 QAQARGITLTPQQA
+1875 
-1889 QAINL
+1889 
-1894 TPQQV
+1894 
-1899 QAQGIT
+1899 
-1905 LTPEQ
+1905 
-1910 AQALGITLT
+1910 
-1919 PQQAQAQGIT
+1919 
-1929 LIPEQ
+1929 
-1934 AQALGISFTP
+1934 
-1944 EQAQAQGI
+1944 
-1952 TLTPQQAQ
+1952 
-1960 ARGITLTPQ
+1960 GITLTPQ

-1976 TVTPEQAQALGITL
+1976 TVTPEQAEALGITL

-2028 EKVHARESPLTA
+2028 EKVHAWESPLTA

-2046 GVPIS
+2046 GVPIT
-2051 PENAWVSAVT
+2051 PENAWVPAVT
-2061 LTPEQTQALGAPLSL
+2061 LSPEQTQALGAPLSL

-2081 LGISLSLEHFWE
+2081 LGISLSPEHFWE

-2106 LTVEQ
+2106 LTLEQ

-2125 PMGVDDLKSR
+2125 PIGVDDLKSR

-2181 LGPSSLRSLQKLK
+2181 LDPSSLRSLQKLK

-2223 ISQSPLSQVP
+2223 ISQSPLSQAP

-2279 TPEKFPIAETLS
+2279 TPEKFPIAETLPTS
-2291 TTGQPLTL
+2291 GQPLTL

-2304 PQQFFS
+2304 LQQFFS

-2321 ISEAPLVSRQPLI
+2321 ISEAPLVSRQPPI

-2378 QPQAFQPTATC
+2378 QPQAFQPAATC

-2480 SEASDTLEEIPICH
+2480 SEVSDTLEEIPICH
-2494 DPVAM
+2494 DPIAM

-2536 TKQPKTSQISS
+2536 TKLPKTSQISS

-2571 KKPEMLVPPST
+2571 KKPKMLVPPST

-2624 LIIETLH
+2624 VIIETLH
-2631 TDTVRL
+2631 TDTVQL

-2763 TLKKFRY
+2763 TLKKFRQEDQMEAIWNADLSTSSY
-2770 VVGKTDIKP
+2770 PVTEKTSIHSLWAQLGGYPDIPMLLQLDVQSTFRK
-2779 SLDDMWD
+2779 SLGSIKSQ
-2786 LLLFFFP
+2786 FKKIP
-2793 VQELLLPLNYDVV
+2793 K
-2806 QWRV
+2806 

>member
-1 MQLADILLNVQR
+1 MQSGIDTESESDKEAVDSTITSIKALYKSEVPKLEIPLAVQNVISRIEHAQLCRAREDINMQLADILLNVQR
-13 IINRYTVDEN
+13 IINRYTVAEN

-64 VWLEEWNAILS
+64 VWLEEWS
-75 EMTAIDIEE
+75 KFEMTATDIEE

-98 YKAIES
+98 YRAIES

-116 FEEKKRQKKKM
+116 FEEKKGQKKKM
-127 SFLGC
+127 
-132 DNFTDFS
+132 T
-139 FCLMFL
+139 
-145 THVRSTSQI
+145 
-154 YYKMLPYGNLS
+154 
-165 GVFLTFTLG
+165 
-174 LWILRRKI
+174 
-182 TEIKSVPSASRG
+182 SRG

-272 DEVKVFTLQSANMYI
+272 DEVKVFILQSANMYI

-321 KYEQFIRSKGIVE
+321 KYEQFIRSKGIAE

-340 LPTSTL
+340 LPTTTL
-346 KALPELSPQS
+346 KALPELSLQS

-379 IIDEAETQETKASG
+379 IIDEAQTQETKASG

-401 YTAPAEMTPDLI
+401 YTAAAEMTPDLI
-413 EQQYPLLEKNQK
+413 EQQYPLPEKNQK

-445 QPQKKKQI
+445 QSQKKKQI
-453 KGSSMDETSGSHLG
+453 KGSSMDETSGSHLS

-499 AKPKSFTESKSR
+499 AKPKSFAESKSR

-579 FKLTELGYSSEK
+579 FKLIELSYSSEK

-639 SESTRVLESPGGKS
+639 SESTRVLESPDGKS

-700 GIIKA
+700 EIIKA

-726 DIKNAGQVGEK
+726 DIKNAGQVGDK

-781 MILTEIE
+781 MILTAIE

-798 VGRDHKEKEKQRWN
+798 VGRDHKEKEKQRWD

-875 AWKEQQKQ
+875 AWKEQQKR

-941 EINRE
+941 QINRE

-974 NEKSSDTL
+974 NEKNSDTL
-982 EKMFGQTSVTVSPKW
+982 EKMFSQTSVTVSPKW

-1008 QRKVFHGH
+1008 QRKAFHGH

-1031 ITPSPSTQSPSPGA
+1031 ITSSPSTQSQSPGA

-1059 TPQQAQELEITITP
+1059 TPQQ
-1073 QKTKELGITVAP
+1073 
-1085 EQAQALGI
+1085 QAQAG
-1093 SLTPEQ
+1093 
-1099 AQEMSIT
+1099 
-1106 DTLQKAL
+1106 
-1113 GITVTPQQA
+1113 GITLTPQQA
-1122 QALGIP
+1122 QA
-1128 LTPEQAQAQ
+1128 
-1137 GITLTRQQ
+1137 ITLTPQQ

-1160 LRTTVTPQQAKAQ
+1160 
-1173 GITLTPQQEQALGI
+1173 G
-1187 TFIPEQTHELG
+1187 
-1198 LTFTDKQAQAHGIT
+1198 
-1212 LTPKQAQELGITLT
+1212 
-1226 YEQAQALGTTV
+1226 
-1237 IPQQSQSQG
+1237 G

-1252 QAHELGFTFTE
+1252 TA
-1263 EQTLAQGITLTPE
+1263 
-1276 GVKAPGITVTPDQV
+1276 
-1290 QEMGITVTPQQA
+1290 
-1302 QALEIMVTPEQS
+1302 
-1314 QAQGIT
+1314 QAQGI
-1320 LTSEQAQTQGI
+1320 S
-1331 TLTPEQAQAGGI
+1331 LTPE
-1343 TLTSQQAQALGIT
+1343 QAQALGIT
-1356 LSPEQAQTQGITLTL
+1356 L
-1371 EQAQALGSHSDPSAG
+1371 
-1386 TGRQAQ
+1386 
-1392 AQGIT
+1392 
-1397 LTPEQAQAGGIT
+1397 TPQQAQAGGIT

-1488 ALGITLTPQQAQA
+1488 ALGITLTPEQAQAQGIPLTSQQAQARGITLTPEKAQALGITLTPQQAQA

-1546 TQAQGIT
+1546 TQAR
-1553 LIPEQA
+1553 
-1559 QAQAITLTPQQAQV
+1559 
-1573 INLTPQQAQEQW
+1573 
-1585 ITLTPEKAQAQGI
+1585 
-1598 SLTAEK
+1598 
-1604 AQALG
+1604 G
-1609 ITLTPQQAQ
+1609 ITLTPQQTQAQ
-1618 AGGITLTPEQAQA
+1618 GITLTPEQAQA
-1631 INLTP
+1631 LGISLTP
-1636 QQAQAQ
+1636 EQTQAQGVTMTPEQTQAQ

-1648 EKAQAQGITLT
+1648 EKAQALG
-1659 PEQAQA
+1659 
-1665 QGITHT
+1665 
-1671 PEQAQ
+1671 
-1676 AQGVT
+1676 
-1681 MTLEHT
+1681 
-1687 QARGI
+1687 
-1692 PLIPEQAQAQA
+1692 

-1729 LTLQQAQA
+1729 LTPQQAQAQRITLTPQQAQA

-1749 LGITLT
+1749 WGITLT
-1755 PQQAQARGITLTPQ
+1755 PQ
-1769 QAQAINLTPRQVQA
+1769 
-1783 QGITLTPEQAQ
+1783 
-1794 ALGITLTPQQ
+1794 
-1804 AQAQGITL
+1804 
-1812 TPEQAQ
+1812 
-1818 ALGISFTP
+1818 
-1826 EQAQAQGI
+1826 
-1834 TLTPQQAQARG
+1834 
-1845 ITVTP
+1845 
-1850 EQAQALGITLTPEQA
+1850 
-1865 QALGITLTPQ
+1865 
-1875 QAQARGITLTPQQA
+1875 
-1889 QAINL
+1889 
-1894 TPQQV
+1894 
-1899 QAQGIT
+1899 
-1905 LTPEQ
+1905 
-1910 AQALGITLT
+1910 
-1919 PQQAQAQGIT
+1919 
-1929 LIPEQ
+1929 
-1934 AQALGISFTP
+1934 
-1944 EQAQAQGI
+1944 QAQAQGI

-1990 TPEQAQALGITL
+1990 TPEQ
-2002 TPEQFKALLVTLSPE
+2002 FK
-2017 KCQGLGFIHTL
+2017 
-2028 EKVHARESPLTA
+2028 
-2040 SQAQKL
+2040 AQKL
-2046 GVPIS
+2046 GVPFT

-2106 LTVEQ
+2106 LTLEQ
-2111 VQPLGAPFIPGQSH
+2111 VQPLGAPFIPGQPH

-2181 LGPSSLRSLQKLK
+2181 LDPSSLRSLQKLK

-2279 TPEKFPIAETLS
+2279 TPEKFPIAETLPTS
-2291 TTGQPLTL
+2291 G
-2299 ETLLG
+2299 
-2304 PQQFFS
+2304 
-2310 SWGSRTPQLPL
+2310 
-2321 ISEAPLVSRQPLI
+2321 QPLI

-2343 IPDLLAPLSPRKPLV
+2343 IPDLLAPLSPRKPLI

-2494 DPVAM
+2494 DPIAM

-2536 TKQPKTSQISS
+2536 TKLPKTSQISS

-2571 KKPEMLVPPST
+2571 KKPKMLVPPST
-2582 PQELKEQRY
+2582 PQEFKEQRY
-2591 FVDVEAQRKNLILLN
+2591 FVDVEAQRKNLILLH

-2654 NNLIR
+2654 

-2664 KNTGKGYETRNLYIM
+2664 KNTGKGYETQNLYIM

-2763 TLKKFRY
+2763 TLKKFRQEDQMEAIWNADLSTSSY
-2770 VVGKTDIKP
+2770 PVTEKTSIHSLWAQLGGYPDIPMLLQLDVQSTFRK
-2779 SLDDMWD
+2779 SLGSIKSQ
-2786 LLLFFFP
+2786 FKKIP
-2793 VQELLLPLNYDVV
+2793 K
-2806 QWRV
+2806 

>member
-1 MQLADILLNVQR
+1 MQSGIDTESESEKEAVDSTITSIKALYKSEVPKLEIPLAVQNVISRIEHAQLCRAREDINMQLADILLNVQR

-44 KIVTYA
+44 KMVTYA

-127 SFLGC
+127 
-132 DNFTDFS
+132 T
-139 FCLMFL
+139 
-145 THVRSTSQI
+145 
-154 YYKMLPYGNLS
+154 
-165 GVFLTFTLG
+165 
-174 LWILRRKI
+174 
-182 TEIKSVPSASRG
+182 SRG

-272 DEVKVFTLQSANMYI
+272 DEVKVFILQSANMYI

-379 IIDEAETQETKASG
+379 IIDEAQTQETKASG

-413 EQQYPLLEKNQK
+413 EQQYSLPEKKQK

-445 QPQKKKQI
+445 QSQKKKQI
-453 KGSSMDETSGSHLG
+453 KGSSMDETSGSHLS

-472 QKETKLDHDLELQA
+472 QKETKFDHDLELQA

-499 AKPKSFTESKSR
+499 AKPKSFAESKSR

-639 SESTRVLESPGGKS
+639 SESTRVLESPDGKS

-700 GIIKA
+700 EIIKA

-726 DIKNAGQVGEK
+726 DTKNAGQVGEK

-798 VGRDHKEKEKQRWN
+798 VGRDHKEKEKQRWD

-819 EKVFGEGLK
+819 EKVFGEGFK

-875 AWKEQQKQ
+875 AWKKQQKQ

-946 KEEKQKP
+946 REEKQKP

-982 EKMFGQTSVTVSPKW
+982 EKMFSQTSVTVSPKW

-1008 QRKVFHGH
+1008 QRKAFHGH
-1016 LKTLENFADGKHPIP
+1016 LKTLENFADGKYPIP
-1031 ITPSPSTQSPSPGA
+1031 ITPSPSTQSPSPRA

-1059 TPQQAQELEITITP
+1059 TPQQAQEPEITITP
-1073 QKTKELGITVAP
+1073 QKAKELGITVAP

-1137 GITLTRQQ
+1137 GITLPPQQ

-1160 LRTTVTPQQAKAQ
+1160 RRTTVTPQQAKAQ

-1187 TFIPEQTHELG
+1187 TFIPKQTHVLG
-1198 LTFTDKQAQAHGIT
+1198 FTFTDKQAQAHGIT

-1226 YEQAQALGTTV
+1226 YEQAQALGTTL

-1290 QEMGITVTPQQA
+1290 QKMEITVTPQQA
-1302 QALEIMVTPEQS
+1302 QALEIIVTPEQS

-1371 EQAQALGSHSDPSAG
+1371 EQAQALGITLTPQ
-1386 TGRQAQ
+1386 QAQ
-1392 AQGIT
+1392 AGGITLTPQQAQAITLTPQQAQALGIT

-1409 LTPQQAQAQAITLTP
+1409 LTP
-1424 EQAQA
+1424 
-1429 KGITLTPEKAQ
+1429 
-1440 AQGVTLTHEQAQA
+1440 
-1453 QGITLTLEKAQAQ
+1453 
-1466 GITLTPEQAQAQ
+1466 
-1478 GVTLTPQQAQ
+1478 
-1488 ALGITLTPQQAQA
+1488 
-1501 VGITLTPQQAQAQG
+1501 
-1515 ITLTPEQAQALGI
+1515 
-1528 SLTPEQTQAQGVT
+1528 
-1541 MTPEQ
+1541 
-1546 TQAQGIT
+1546 
-1553 LIPEQA
+1553 
-1559 QAQAITLTPQQAQV
+1559 
-1573 INLTPQQAQEQW
+1573 
-1585 ITLTPEKAQAQGI
+1585 EKAQAQGI
-1598 SLTAEK
+1598 SLTPEQ

-1618 AGGITLTPEQAQA
+1618 AGGITLTPEKAQAQGISLTPEQAQALGITLTPQQAQAQGVTLTPQQAQAQGVTMTPEQTQAQGITLTPEKAQALGITLTPEQAQAQGISLTPAQAQALGITLTPQQAQAGGITLTPQQAQA

-1648 EKAQAQGITLT
+1648 EKAQAQGISLT
-1659 PEQAQA
+1659 PQQAQAQGISLTPQQAQA
-1665 QGITHT
+1665 QGITLT

-1729 LTLQQAQA
+1729 LTPQQAQALGITLTPEQAQAQGISLTPEQAQALGITLTPQQAQAQRITLTPQQAQA

-1755 PQQAQARGITLTPQ
+1755 PQQAQAQGIALTPQQAQALGITLTPQ
-1769 QAQAINLTPRQVQA
+1769 QAQAQRITLTPQQAQALGITLTPQQAQA
-1783 QGITLTPEQAQ
+1783 QGISLTPEQAQ

-1812 TPEQAQ
+1812 TPQQAQ
-1818 ALGISFTP
+1818 ALGIS
-1826 EQAQAQGI
+1826 
-1834 TLTPQQAQARG
+1834 L
-1845 ITVTP
+1845 
-1850 EQAQALGITLTPEQA
+1850 
-1865 QALGITLTPQ
+1865 
-1875 QAQARGITLTPQQA
+1875 
-1889 QAINL
+1889 
-1894 TPQQV
+1894 
-1899 QAQGIT
+1899 
-1905 LTPEQ
+1905 
-1910 AQALGITLT
+1910 
-1919 PQQAQAQGIT
+1919 
-1929 LIPEQ
+1929 
-1934 AQALGISFTP
+1934 TP

-1969 QTQAQGI
+1969 QAQARGITLTCQQTQAQGI
-1976 TVTPEQAQALGITL
+1976 TVTPEQA
-1990 TPEQAQALGITL
+1990 EALGITL

-2028 EKVHARESPLTA
+2028 EKVHAWESPLTA

-2046 GVPIS
+2046 GVPIT
-2051 PENAWVSAVT
+2051 PENARVSAVT

-2081 LGISLSLEHFWE
+2081 LDISLSPEHFWE

-2106 LTVEQ
+2106 LTLEQ

-2181 LGPSSLRSLQKLK
+2181 LDPSSLRSLQKLK

-2223 ISQSPLSQVP
+2223 ISQSPLSQAP
-2233 GKSLGVRIRSEPG
+2233 GKSLGVRIHSEPG

-2279 TPEKFPIAETLS
+2279 TPEKFPIAETLPTS
-2291 TTGQPLTL
+2291 GQPLTL

-2321 ISEAPLVSRQPLI
+2321 ISEAPLASRQPLI

-2372 PLILSE
+2372 PLTLSE

-2389 DQSRYLQAP
+2389 EQSHYLQAP
-2398 SPLGQRQAS
+2398 SPLGQHQAS

-2494 DPVAM
+2494 DPIAM

-2536 TKQPKTSQISS
+2536 TKLPKTSQISS

-2571 KKPEMLVPPST
+2571 KKPKMLVPPSS

-2624 LIIETLH
+2624 LIIETFH

-2733 IIDKKQIPASTKSVQ
+2733 IIDKKQIPASTKSVE

-2763 TLKKFRY
+2763 TLKKFRQEDQMEAIWNADLSTSSY
-2770 VVGKTDIKP
+2770 PVTEKTSIHSLWAQLGGYPDIPMLLQLDVQSTFRK
-2779 SLDDMWD
+2779 SLGSIKSR
-2786 LLLFFFP
+2786 FKKIP
-2793 VQELLLPLNYDVV
+2793 K
-2806 QWRV
+2806 

>member
-1 MQLADILLNVQR
+1 MTSPGLEYHVIKMQSGIDTESESDKEAVDSTITSIKALYKSEVPKLEIPLAVQNVISRIEHAQLCRAREDINMQLADILLNVQR
-13 IINRYTVDEN
+13 IINRYTVAEN

-75 EMTAIDIEE
+75 EMTATDIEE

-98 YKAIES
+98 YRAIES

-127 SFLGC
+127 
-132 DNFTDFS
+132 T
-139 FCLMFL
+139 
-145 THVRSTSQI
+145 
-154 YYKMLPYGNLS
+154 
-165 GVFLTFTLG
+165 
-174 LWILRRKI
+174 
-182 TEIKSVPSASRG
+182 SRG

-272 DEVKVFTLQSANMYI
+272 DEVKVFILQSANMYI

-321 KYEQFIRSKGIVE
+321 KYEQFIRSKGIAE

-340 LPTSTL
+340 LPTTTL
-346 KALPELSPQS
+346 KALPELSLQS

-379 IIDEAETQETKASG
+379 IIDEAQTQETKASG

-401 YTAPAEMTPDLI
+401 YTAAAEMTPDLI
-413 EQQYPLLEKNQK
+413 EQQYPLPEKNQK

-445 QPQKKKQI
+445 QSQKKKQI
-453 KGSSMDETSGSHLG
+453 KGSSMDETSGSHLS

-499 AKPKSFTESKSR
+499 AKPKSFAESKSR

-579 FKLTELGYSSEK
+579 FKLIELGYSSEK

-639 SESTRVLESPGGKS
+639 SESTRVLESPDGKS

-700 GIIKA
+700 EIIKA

-781 MILTEIE
+781 MILTAIE

-798 VGRDHKEKEKQRWN
+798 VGRDHKEKEKQRWD

-875 AWKEQQKQ
+875 AWKEQQKR

-941 EINRE
+941 QINRE

-974 NEKSSDTL
+974 NEKNSDTL
-982 EKMFGQTSVTVSPKW
+982 EKMFSQTSVTVSPKW

-1008 QRKVFHGH
+1008 QRKAFHGH

-1031 ITPSPSTQSPSPGA
+1031 ITPSPSTQSQSPGA

-1059 TPQQAQELEITITP
+1059 TLQQAQELEITITP
-1073 QKTKELGITVAP
+1073 QKAKELGITVAP

-1137 GITLTRQQ
+1137 GITLTPQQ

-1160 LRTTVTPQQAKAQ
+1160 LRTTVTPQQAK
-1173 GITLTPQQEQALGI
+1173 
-1187 TFIPEQTHELG
+1187 
-1198 LTFTDKQAQAHGIT
+1198 
-1212 LTPKQAQELGITLT
+1212 
-1226 YEQAQALGTTV
+1226 
-1237 IPQQSQSQG
+1237 
-1246 ITLTPE
+1246 
-1252 QAHELGFTFTE
+1252 
-1263 EQTLAQGITLTPE
+1263 
-1276 GVKAPGITVTPDQV
+1276 
-1290 QEMGITVTPQQA
+1290 
-1302 QALEIMVTPEQS
+1302 
-1314 QAQGIT
+1314 AQGIT

-1371 EQAQALGSHSDPSAG
+1371 EQAQALGITLTPQ
-1386 TGRQAQ
+1386 QAQ
-1392 AQGIT
+1392 AGGITLTPQQAQAITLTPQQAQALGIT

-1429 KGITLTPEKAQ
+1429 
-1440 AQGVTLTHEQAQA
+1440 
-1453 QGITLTLEKAQAQ
+1453 Q

-1478 GVTLTPQQAQ
+1478 GVTLTPQQAQALGITLTPEQAQAQGIPLTSQQAQARGITLTPEKAQ

-1553 LIPEQA
+1553 L
-1559 QAQAITLTPQQAQV
+1559 TP
-1573 INLTPQQAQEQW
+1573 
-1585 ITLTPEKAQAQGI
+1585 
-1598 SLTAEK
+1598 EK

-1618 AGGITLTPEQAQA
+1618 AGGITLTPQQAQA
-1631 INLTP
+1631 LGITLTP
-1636 QQAQAQ
+1636 QQAQAG

-1648 EKAQAQGITLT
+1648 QQA
-1659 PEQAQA
+1659 
-1665 QGITHT
+1665 
-1671 PEQAQ
+1671 
-1676 AQGVT
+1676 
-1681 MTLEHT
+1681 

-1729 LTLQQAQA
+1729 LTPQQAQAQRITLTPQQAQA

-1749 LGITLT
+1749 WE
-1755 PQQAQARGITLTPQ
+1755 ITLTPQ
-1769 QAQAINLTPRQVQA
+1769 QAQAINLTPQQVQA

-1794 ALGITLTPQQ
+1794 VLGLTLTPQQAQ

-1834 TLTPQQAQARG
+1834 TLTPQQAQ
-1845 ITVTP
+1845 
-1850 EQAQALGITLTPEQA
+1850 
-1865 QALGITLTPQ
+1865 
-1875 QAQARGITLTPQQA
+1875 
-1889 QAINL
+1889 
-1894 TPQQV
+1894 
-1899 QAQGIT
+1899 
-1905 LTPEQ
+1905 
-1910 AQALGITLT
+1910 
-1919 PQQAQAQGIT
+1919 
-1929 LIPEQ
+1929 
-1934 AQALGISFTP
+1934 
-1944 EQAQAQGI
+1944 
-1952 TLTPQQAQ
+1952 
-1960 ARGITLTPQ
+1960 
-1969 QTQAQGI
+1969 
-1976 TVTPEQAQALGITL
+1976 
-1990 TPEQAQALGITL
+1990 
-2002 TPEQFKALLVTLSPE
+2002 
-2017 KCQGLGFIHTL
+2017 
-2028 EKVHARESPLTA
+2028 
-2040 SQAQKL
+2040 KL
-2046 GVPIS
+2046 GVPFT

-2106 LTVEQ
+2106 LTLEQ
-2111 VQPLGAPFIPGQSH
+2111 VQPLGAPFIPGQPH
-2125 PMGVDDLKSR
+2125 PMG
-2135 APLINEQLSPLGV
+2135 
-2148 HPLLEHT
+2148 
-2155 LKVGIVPVTDKSV
+2155 
-2168 TPSAPHIS
+2168 
-2176 KKLPT
+2176 
-2181 LGPSSLRSLQKLK
+2181 

-2223 ISQSPLSQVP
+2223 ISQSLLSQVP

-2279 TPEKFPIAETLS
+2279 TPEKFPIAETLPTS
-2291 TTGQPLTL
+2291 G
-2299 ETLLG
+2299 
-2304 PQQFFS
+2304 
-2310 SWGSRTPQLPL
+2310 
-2321 ISEAPLVSRQPLI
+2321 QPLI

-2343 IPDLLAPLSPRKPLV
+2343 IPDLLAPLSPRKPLI

-2494 DPVAM
+2494 DPIAM

-2536 TKQPKTSQISS
+2536 TKLPKTSQISS

-2571 KKPEMLVPPST
+2571 KKPKMLVPPST
-2582 PQELKEQRY
+2582 PQEFKEQRY
-2591 FVDVEAQRKNLILLN
+2591 FVDVEAQRKNLILLH

-2664 KNTGKGYETRNLYIM
+2664 KNTGKGYETQNLYIM

-2763 TLKKFRY
+2763 TLKKFRQEDQMEAIWNADLSTSSY
-2770 VVGKTDIKP
+2770 PVTEKTSIHSLWAQLGGYPDIPMLLQLDVQSTFRK
-2779 SLDDMWD
+2779 SLGSIKSQ
-2786 LLLFFFP
+2786 FKKIP
-2793 VQELLLPLNYDVV
+2793 K
-2806 QWRV
+2806 

>member
-1 MQLADILLNVQR
+1 
-13 IINRYTVDEN
+13 
-23 VHSGR
+23 
-28 KISLPEHK
+28 
-36 KWRINFLD
+36 
-44 KIVTYA
+44 
-50 KNSEIR
+50 
-56 EKTLLHIL
+56 
-64 VWLEEWNAILS
+64 
-75 EMTAIDIEE
+75 MTAIDIEE

-127 SFLGC
+127 
-132 DNFTDFS
+132 T
-139 FCLMFL
+139 
-145 THVRSTSQI
+145 
-154 YYKMLPYGNLS
+154 
-165 GVFLTFTLG
+165 
-174 LWILRRKI
+174 
-182 TEIKSVPSASRG
+182 SRG

-261 VNLSKALNTLN
+261 VNLSNALNTLN

-321 KYEQFIRSKGIVE
+321 KHEQFIRSKGIVE

-379 IIDEAETQETKASG
+379 IIDEAQTQETKASG

-401 YTAPAEMTPDLI
+401 YTAPAEMTPDLV
-413 EQQYPLLEKNQK
+413 EQQYPLPEKNQK

-634 IAKET
+634 VAKET

-798 VGRDHKEKEKQRWN
+798 VGRDHKEKEKQRWD

-982 EKMFGQTSVTVSPKW
+982 EKMFSQTSVTVSPKW

-1137 GITLTRQQ
+1137 GITLTCQQ

-1187 TFIPEQTHELG
+1187 TFIPEHTHELG
-1198 LTFTDKQAQAHGIT
+1198 FTFPDKQAQAHGTT

-1343 TLTSQQAQALGIT
+1343 TLTSQQAQGLGIT
-1356 LSPEQAQTQGITLTL
+1356 LSPEQAQTQGITLTPEQAQAGGITL
-1371 EQAQALGSHSDPSAG
+1371 TPETAQAQGISLTPEQAQALGITLTPQQAQAG
-1386 TGRQAQ
+1386 GIPLTPQQAQAITLTPQQAQ

-1488 ALGITLTPQQAQA
+1488 GL
-1501 VGITLTPQQAQAQG
+1501 
-1515 ITLTPEQAQALGI
+1515 
-1528 SLTPEQTQAQGVT
+1528 
-1541 MTPEQ
+1541 
-1546 TQAQGIT
+1546 
-1553 LIPEQA
+1553 
-1559 QAQAITLTPQQAQV
+1559 
-1573 INLTPQQAQEQW
+1573 
-1585 ITLTPEKAQAQGI
+1585 
-1598 SLTAEK
+1598 
-1604 AQALG
+1604 
-1609 ITLTPQQAQ
+1609 
-1618 AGGITLTPEQAQA
+1618 
-1631 INLTP
+1631 
-1636 QQAQAQ
+1636 
-1642 GITLTP
+1642 
-1648 EKAQAQGITLT
+1648 GITLT

-1665 QGITHT
+1665 QGI
-1671 PEQAQ
+1671 
-1676 AQGVT
+1676 
-1681 MTLEHT
+1681 
-1687 QARGI
+1687 
-1692 PLIPEQAQAQA
+1692 PL
-1703 ITLTPQQAQALGI
+1703 TS
-1716 TLTPQQAQAQRIT
+1716 QR
-1729 LTLQQAQA
+1729 
-1737 QGISLTPEQAQA
+1737 
-1749 LGITLT
+1749 
-1755 PQQAQARGITLTPQ
+1755 AQAR
-1769 QAQAINLTPRQVQA
+1769 
-1783 QGITLTPEQAQ
+1783 
-1794 ALGITLTPQQ
+1794 GITLTPQQ

-1845 ITVTP
+1845 ITLTPQQTQAQGITLTP
-1850 EQAQALGITLTPEQA
+1850 EQAQAQGITLTPQQAQARGITLTPQQAQARGITLTPQQAQALGITLTPEQA

-1976 TVTPEQAQALGITL
+1976 TVTPEQARALGITLTPEQAQALGITLTPQQAQAQGITLIPEQAQALGISFTPEQAQAQGITLTPQQAQARGITLTPQQTQAQGITVTPEQARALGITL

-2194 ASVLPRQ
+2194 ASLLPRQ

-2571 KKPEMLVPPST
+2571 KKPKMLVPPST

-2631 TDTVRL
+2631 MDTVRL

-2763 TLKKFRY
+2763 TLKKFRQEDQMEAIWNADLSTSSY
-2770 VVGKTDIKP
+2770 PVTEKTSIHSLWAQLGGYPDIPMLLQLDVQSTFRK
-2779 SLDDMWD
+2779 SLGSIKSQ
-2786 LLLFFFP
+2786 FKKIP
-2793 VQELLLPLNYDVV
+2793 K
-2806 QWRV
+2806 